1 MSASAEDLVP
11 DTVATHR
18 VLDRRRL
25 PDLDVLLM
33 AADQALVTSTTAIL
47 ARGVA
52 FKIELPNGLA
62 ALAHPDRPAPGSEP
76 RPTARATRRASQ
88 TPHPLEVLQ
97 AIAAQG
103 PSVSDAAVPL
113 ALGALPY
120 DPDRPTHLIVPRQTL
135 ILTPDSAE
143 LLTLGRSPDGPSL
156 SRPLR
161 HLPAAP
167 SPGAYRV
174 VADPPAEA
182 YLEAVATARRAIESG
197 RLDKVVLARRVRIDA
212 DRPWPLASIHARLAR
227 DPAGVVARVGPLFAS
242 SPELLLSRHGS
253 TVLSRPLAG
262 TSAGTGPDVAE
273 RLATSAKDQDEHRF
287 VVDHVRR
294 ALADRARRLQVD
306 TPRPL
311 DLGRLTHLATNVSAV
326 VDTDRPGSDALS
338 LLAALH
344 PTPAVAGTPTTEAR
358 ALQHELEPGDRG
370 LYAGAVGWLD
380 AAGDGEWWLSIR
392 SATIEGTR
400 ATLWAGAGIVADSEP
415 EAELAETSL
424 KLAPMLDA
432 LVRP

>member
-1 MSASAEDLVP
+1 MNASAEEFVP
-11 DTVATHR
+11 DTVLTHR
-18 VLDRRRL
+18 VFERHRL

-33 AADQALVTSTTAIL
+33 AADQALVTPTTAIL

-52 FKIELPNGLA
+52 LRIELPGGLA
-62 ALAHPDRPAPGSEP
+62 ALARPASTSER
-76 RPTARATRRASQ
+76 RPTSRTTRHATPA
-88 TPHPLEVLQ
+88 PPPLEVLQ
-97 AIAAQG
+97 ALAARS
-103 PSVSDAAVPL
+103 PSATEAVAPL

-120 DPDRPTHLIVPRQTL
+120 DPNRPAHLIVPRQTL
-135 ILTPDSAE
+135 VLRADSAE
-143 LLTLGRSPDGPSL
+143 LLTLGHHPADPDL
-156 SRPLR
+156 SMPLR
-161 HLPAAP
+161 RLPAAP

-174 VADPPAEA
+174 AADPSADA
-182 YLEAVATARRAIESG
+182 YLDAVTAALRAIESG

-212 DRPWPLASIHARLAR
+212 DRPWPVASIHARLAR
-227 DPAGVVARVGPLFAS
+227 DLAGMAARVGPLLAA

-253 TVLSRPLAG
+253 AVVSRPLAG
-262 TSAGTGPDVAE
+262 TSAGSGPDVAAQ
-273 RLATSAKDQDEHRF
+273 LAASPKDHDEHRF
-287 VVDHVRR
+287 VVDHVCQ
-294 ALADRARRLQVD
+294 ALATHTRQLDVD

-311 DLGRLTHLATNVSAV
+311 GLGRLTHLATTVSAV
-326 VDTDRPGSDALS
+326 VEADRPGSDALS

-344 PTPAVAGTPTTEAR
+344 PTPAVGGTPTAEAR
-358 ALQHELEPGDRG
+358 ALQRELECGDRG

-392 SATIEGTR
+392 SATIEATR
-400 ATLWAGAGIVADSEP
+400 ATLWAGAGIVAGSEP